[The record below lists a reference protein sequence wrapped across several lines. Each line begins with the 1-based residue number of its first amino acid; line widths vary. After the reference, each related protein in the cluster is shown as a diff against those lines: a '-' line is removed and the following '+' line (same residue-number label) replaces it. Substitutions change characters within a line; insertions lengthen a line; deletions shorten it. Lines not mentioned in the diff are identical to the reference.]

1 MRQRVGDTVIYKGQT
16 RRIISI
22 GRGTANTIVFDNG
35 RGVMGFKFVE
45 SLQSPYTPSKSI
57 AVLVN
62 DDMSSTS
69 VISDHANVL
78 NAFRKM
84 DETIITNSSQ
94 GTVGINKLKDTL
106 SKPNSLG
113 YLLLK
118 STQDLAN
125 QSLVTSAKIQELV
138 NSTASSSRLI
148 VVLGCVNT
156 QTIDESGYNNN
167 SSYSIICLNKKDGL
181 HVSTSGRFG
190 DRFLKWLNSRFEVG
204 ICGTIKDT
212 IQEALDTVGLDKE
225 QTDNEYTPVIFS
237 SGDNMM
243 NAPFA

>member
-1 MRQRVGDTVIYKGQT
+1 MRQRVGDTVVYKGQT
-16 RRIISI
+16 RRILTI
-22 GRGTANTIVFDNG
+22 GRGTSNSIIFDNG
-35 RGVMGFKFVE
+35 TGVMGFKFVE

-62 DDMSSTS
+62 DDMSSTN
-69 VISDHANVL
+69 VITNHANAL
-78 NAFRKM
+78 DTFRKM
-84 DETIITNSSQ
+84 DETITTNSSQ
-94 GTVGINKLKDTL
+94 GNAAINKLKDTL

-118 STQDLAN
+118 STQDLAS
-125 QSLVTSAKIQELV
+125 QSLVTMAKIQEIV
-138 NSTASSSRLI
+138 NATASSSRLI
-148 VVLGCVNT
+148 VVLGCTNI
-156 QTIDESGYNNN
+156 QQIDESGYNSNC
-167 SSYSIICLNKKDGL
+167 SYSIICLNKKDSA

-190 DRFLKWLNSRFEVG
+190 DRFLKWINSRFEVG
-204 ICGTIKDT
+204 ICGSIKDT

-225 QTDNEYTPVIFS
+225 QTDMEYTPVIYS